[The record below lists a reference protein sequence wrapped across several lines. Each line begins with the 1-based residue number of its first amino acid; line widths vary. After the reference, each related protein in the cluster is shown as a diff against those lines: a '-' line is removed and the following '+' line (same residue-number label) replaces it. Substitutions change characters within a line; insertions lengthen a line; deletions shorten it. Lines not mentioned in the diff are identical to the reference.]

1 MKKNLT
7 LLLLLALSLIQTLSY
22 AQAPN
27 GINYQAVIR
36 NNAGTLQSN
45 KPMAIRVNIKQN
57 SPNGTVVFSERHNVT
72 SDQFG
77 LVNFVIGNGT
87 FLGGGPF
94 ANINWANGP
103 FYLDLGVAFSGL
115 PSPIFYMPYGTQQM
129 MSVPYALYAKSS

>member
-7 LLLLLALSLIQTLSY
+7 LLLLLALSLIYSLSY

-57 SPNGTVVFSERHNVT
+57 LPNGTVVF
-72 SDQFG
+72 
-77 LVNFVIGNGT
+77 
-87 FLGGGPF
+87 
-94 ANINWANGP
+94 
-103 FYLDLGVAFSGL
+103 
-115 PSPIFYMPYGTQQM
+115 
-129 MSVPYALYAKSS
+129 